1 MHRVRRLW
9 SAAMIVVASIG
20 LYVFS
25 GCASQQQEANPPPE
39 SGSALQPVEPAIPA
53 PQAEPTPAQPKPT
66 ESAPTDAAPEGFPL
80 PIYAGMR
87 VNKTLRTQTGDFKGM
102 QVELLGDASPQAVA
116 DFYEAEFKK
125 RNLNVSKMNQKTA
138 AGEEIL
144 ILGQSDNITA
154 GVATAREKNQTRVV
168 LSWSEKQKQ

>member
-1 MHRVRRLW
+1 MHTLRRFRSVALV
-9 SAAMIVVASIG
+9 AAASVS
-20 LYVFS
+20 LYALS
-25 GCASQQQEANPPPE
+25 GCASQQQEAAPAPE

-53 PQAEPTPAQPKPT
+53 PQADPVPAQPKPT
-66 ESAPTDAAPEGFPL
+66 ESAATDAAPEGFPL

>member
-1 MHRVRRLW
+1 MCFQGAPPNSKRR
-9 SAAMIVVASIG
+9 
-20 LYVFS
+20 
-25 GCASQQQEANPPPE
+25 NPPPE

-53 PQAEPTPAQPKPT
+53 PQADPVPAQPKPT
-66 ESAPTDAAPEGFPL
+66 ESAATDAAPEGFPL
-80 PIYAGMR
+80 PIYTGMR

-125 RNLNVSKMNQKTA
+125 RNLKVSKMNQKTA

>member
-1 MHRVRRLW
+1 MHRLRRLW
-9 SAAMIVVASIG
+9 SAALIAAASIG

-53 PQAEPTPAQPKPT
+53 PQAEPAPAQPKPT

>member
-1 MHRVRRLW
+1 MHRLRRLW
-9 SAAMIVVASIG
+9 SAALTAAASVSIYA
-20 LYVFS
+20 LS

-53 PQAEPTPAQPKPT
+53 PQADPVPAQPKPT
-66 ESAPTDAAPEGFPL
+66 ESAATDAAPEGFPL

-125 RNLNVSKMNQKTA
+125 RNLKVSKMNQKTA

>member
-9 SAAMIVVASIG
+9 SAAMIVVASVSIYA
-20 LYVFS
+20 LS

-53 PQAEPTPAQPKPT
+53 PQAESTPAQPKPT

>member
-20 LYVFS
+20 FYVFS

-39 SGSALQPVEPAIPA
+39 SGSALQPVEPALPA
-53 PQAEPTPAQPKPT
+53 PQAEPAPAQPKPT
-66 ESAPTDAAPEGFPL
+66 ESATTNAAPEGFPL
-80 PIYAGMR
+80 PIYTGMR

-125 RNLNVSKMNQKTA
+125 RALNVSKMDQKTTV
-138 AGEEIL
+138 GEEIL
-144 ILGQSDNITA
+144 ILGQSDGVTA
-154 GVATAREKNQTRVV
+154 GIAVSREKNQTRVV

>member
-1 MHRVRRLW
+1 
-9 SAAMIVVASIG
+9 
-20 LYVFS
+20 
-25 GCASQQQEANPPPE
+25 
-39 SGSALQPVEPAIPA
+39 VEPAIPA
-53 PQAEPTPAQPKPT
+53 PQADPVPAQPKPT

-125 RNLNVSKMNQKTA
+125 RNLKVSKMNQKTA

-154 GVATAREKNQTRVV
+154 GIAASREKNQTRVV